1 MTLLSLSV
9 CMILSG
15 ASGMLGAVF
24 EVRSPVTFFALML
37 LLQCGLEIAWFF
49 LEAIVVSSFFFNRD
63 LFNSNQGSWM

>member
-49 LEAIVVSSFFFNRD
+49 LEAIVLSSF
-63 LFNSNQGSWM
+63 